1 MLNQKDI
8 QTVLRYSAF
17 DILPLG
23 NRIQRLTSKVIGM
36 EWKKKRISGKS
47 QVKLISVTIKSY

>member
-17 DILPLG
+17 DIPPLG
-23 NRIQRLTSKVIGM
+23 NKIQRLTSKVIDR

-47 QVKLISVTIKSY
+47 QSETLFCHN